1 VSHIK
6 SGLLRAGRLA
16 KLGLPLDDRIVFLY
30 VILHVI
36 LHVIHLTPLLAK

>member
-1 VSHIK
+1 
-6 SGLLRAGRLA
+6 LA

-36 LHVIHLTPLLAK
+36 LHVIHLTLCLQSNHSL